1 MSNELENQNLEQPV
15 ENGGYAG
22 DAPVEDAQFRPAEE
36 EGSQEEV
43 EITAEVHVQ
52 VNSKGE
58 INLVIP
64 EGGKD
69 LEPRY
74 VESLFKEVYDNLFE
88 QRITQNTF
96 EVLKQRLG

>member
-1 MSNELENQNLEQPV
+1 MNPEFEEQKSEQPV

-88 QRITQNTF
+88 QRITQSTF
-96 EVLKQRLG
+96 EALKQRLG